1 MAITD
6 YKITDNEINTY
17 NVKSAPDTLKANAQS
32 NKNWFDRLGEFFISK
47 YNSLLDFIQGDFIN
61 VDEVGAGL
69 TYENSLEWKHALH
82 KNVMIANYSGN
93 ITQITTGYR
102 TIIANVTGLTTYDF
116 MDCIMNINGTDYQCA
131 DAYESGDYATTTCN
145 VEGVEVTITYSLSG
159 GDITLT
165 HTQNPLDTLYWNIQM
180 FSTVADKIPAKS
192 LPGNITNNAYTEL
205 DARADKWNGV
215 ALQKKGAYKSDFASG
230 FISHNNTNAKFTLPW
245 QPYIGS
251 VIRIEGTV
259 TSGSTSTYVRK
270 ALTISGTMSPV
281 ILVDGLAV
289 EYQSSEDESLVFYKT
304 ATDQTVYTVEVT
316 IYYEGEYRKETNYI
330 PVMESVYDDN
340 AYLMRAEDSIVR
352 TAIDCAPSIVN
363 SALQVGTTDINVGTV
378 TGGNDVNATSSV
390 ALEGYTPIGIV
401 GYELTGSG
409 GTLRELEMRIISGH
423 KCSYTI
429 SNASSTSATS
439 VHLVVN
445 VLYIENA

>member
-17 NVKSAPDTLKANAQS
+17 NVKSAPDTLNSNAQS

-93 ITQITTGYR
+93 ITAITTGYR
-102 TIIANVTGLTTYDF
+102 TIIANVTGLTTDDF

-180 FSTVADKIPAKS
+180 FSTVAAKIPAKS
-192 LPGNITNNAYTEL
+192 LPGNISNNAY
-205 DARADKWNGV
+205 
-215 ALQKKGAYKSDFASG
+215 
-230 FISHNNTNAKFTLPW
+230 I
-245 QPYIGS
+245 
-251 VIRIEGTV
+251 
-259 TSGSTSTYVRK
+259 
-270 ALTISGTMSPV
+270 
-281 ILVDGLAV
+281 
-289 EYQSSEDESLVFYKT
+289 
-304 ATDQTVYTVEVT
+304 
-316 IYYEGEYRKETNYI
+316 
-330 PVMESVYDDN
+330 
-340 AYLMRAEDSIVR
+340 
-352 TAIDCAPSIVN
+352 AIDPI
-363 SALQVGTTDINVGTV
+363 TI
-378 TGGNDVNATSSV
+378 
-390 ALEGYTPIGIV
+390 EGYTISHADSGITQ
-401 GYELTGSG
+401 GKYGPDEDQYPQEG
-409 GTLRELEMRIISGH
+409 GTFIVPYFITDSHG
-423 KCSYTI
+423 
-429 SNASSTSATS
+429 
-439 VHLVVN
+439 HLVSAGERTVTLPAGGGGGGGGGST
-445 VLYIENA
+445 VLDFYPVGSYYETSDTTFNPNTAWGGTWVLETAGQFHVSAGTGYAAGSTGGSADAIVPYHRHSVAKVTDAITGGAHTHDIENRAVYSGNSNYTALVKGGVGTSTNAALSKTHTHDLPAHNTDYEGTSGTGANMPPYIAVNRWHRTA

>member
-47 YNSLLDFIQGDFIN
+47 YNSLLDFIQGDFVN

-69 TYENSLEWKHALH
+69 TYENNLEWKHALH

-102 TIIANVTGLTTYDF
+102 TIIANVTGLTTDDF

-180 FSTVADKIPAKS
+180 FSTVAEKVPRKALPATVS
-192 LPGNITNNAYTEL
+192 NDGYTEL
-205 DARADKWNGV
+205 KYECAELDLRADKWNGV
-215 ALQKKGAYKSDFASG
+215 ALQKKGAYKSNFASG
-230 FISHNNTNAKFTLPW
+230 FISHDDPDAKFTLPW

-259 TSGSTSTYVRK
+259 TSGNTSTYVRK
-270 ALTISGTMSPV
+270 ALTMSGTMSPV
-281 ILVDGLAV
+281 TLVDGLAV
-289 EYQSSEDESLVFYKT
+289 EYQSSGDESLVFYKT

-340 AYLMRAEDSIVR
+340 AYLMPISEINEAITVRKLYTAQSASPTITYTFAELGLTVGKHYTGFATMGSLMQG
-352 TAIDCAPSIVN
+352 
-363 SALQVGTTDINVGTV
+363 LQVTCGLV
-378 TGGNDVNATSSV
+378 SV
-390 ALEGYTPIGIV
+390 AIHEIDKSVSI
-401 GYELTGSG
+401 
-409 GTLRELEMRIISGH
+409 
-423 KCSYTI
+423 
-429 SNASSTSATS
+429 STSLDSGAMADIRFVFFES
-439 VHLVVN
+439 
-445 VLYIENA
+445 

>member
-32 NKNWFDRLGEFFISK
+32 NKNRFDRLGEFFISK
-47 YNSLLDFIQGDFIN
+47 YNSLLDFIQGDFVN

-69 TYENSLEWKHALH
+69 TYENNLEWKHALH

-102 TIIANVTGLTTYDF
+102 TIIANVTGLTTDDF

-165 HTQNPLDTLYWNIQM
+165 HAQNPLDTLYWNIQM

-192 LPGNITNNAYTEL
+192 LPGNITNNAYIEL

-230 FISHNNTNAKFTLPW
+230 FISHDDTSAKFTLPW
-245 QPYIGS
+245 KPYIGS

-270 ALTISGTMSPV
+270 ALTMSGTMSPV
-281 ILVDGLAV
+281 TLVDGLAV
-289 EYQSSEDESLVFYKT
+289 EYQSSGDESLVFYKT
-304 ATDQTVYTVEVT
+304 ATDQTIYTVEVT

-340 AYLMRAEDSIVR
+340 AYLASITTRTDSFSYTFDANSSGWVYGEFENYSGKIIGVAELSCGTGYNALHLKEFYINETNKRIYVR
-352 TAIDCAPSIVN
+352 WTNPTS
-363 SALQVGTTDINVGTV
+363 SAVTV
-378 TGGNDVNATSSV
+378 TVKISAV
-390 ALEGYTPIGIV
+390 MIG
-401 GYELTGSG
+401 
-409 GTLRELEMRIISGH
+409 
-423 KCSYTI
+423 
-429 SNASSTSATS
+429 
-439 VHLVVN
+439 
-445 VLYIENA
+445 

>member
-102 TIIANVTGLTTYDF
+102 TIIANVAGLTTYDF

-192 LPGNITNNAYTEL
+192 LPGNITNNAYIEL
-205 DARADKWNGV
+205 SQNGKWHNVSLAKDASYSATIEPNYVPVMSSPSDDTAYLTSVTSLVNIRTDSFSYTFDANSSGWVYGEFENYSGKIIGV
-215 ALQKKGAYKSDFASG
+215 AELSCGTGYNALHLKEFY
-230 FISHNNTNAKFTLPW
+230 INETNK
-245 QPYIGS
+245 
-251 VIRIEGTV
+251 RI
-259 TSGSTSTYVRK
+259 YVRW
-270 ALTISGTMSPV
+270 
-281 ILVDGLAV
+281 
-289 EYQSSEDESLVFYKT
+289 
-304 ATDQTVYTVEVT
+304 
-316 IYYEGEYRKETNYI
+316 TN
-330 PVMESVYDDN
+330 P
-340 AYLMRAEDSIVR
+340 
-352 TAIDCAPSIVN
+352 
-363 SALQVGTTDINVGTV
+363 
-378 TGGNDVNATSSV
+378 TSSAV
-390 ALEGYTPIGIV
+390 AVTVKISAVMIG
-401 GYELTGSG
+401 
-409 GTLRELEMRIISGH
+409 
-423 KCSYTI
+423 
-429 SNASSTSATS
+429 
-439 VHLVVN
+439 
-445 VLYIENA
+445 

>member
-69 TYENSLEWKHALH
+69 TYENNLEWKHALH
-82 KNVMIANYSGN
+82 KNVIIANYSGN

-102 TIIANVTGLTTYDF
+102 TIIANVTGLTTDDF

-180 FSTVADKIPAKS
+180 FSTVAEKVPRKALPATVS
-192 LPGNITNNAYTEL
+192 NDGYTEL
-205 DARADKWNGV
+205 NDKCTELKNLLEKATRIVVLTGERVLTAKTPITINQALPSNIDINNVHVLSVSQNRTTNGTS
-215 ALQKKGAYKSDFASG
+215 YY
-230 FISHNNTNAKFTLPW
+230 N
-245 QPYIGS
+245 IGS
-251 VIRIEGTV
+251 IEGTE
-259 TSGSTSTYVRK
+259 TASGYFPRAAIIEQNENYKEFQISIYNPTSTEQ
-270 ALTISGTMSPV
+270 TIKWRLVYQV
-281 ILVDGLAV
+281 I
-289 EYQSSEDESLVFYKT
+289 E
-304 ATDQTVYTVEVT
+304 
-316 IYYEGEYRKETNYI
+316 
-330 PVMESVYDDN
+330 
-340 AYLMRAEDSIVR
+340 
-352 TAIDCAPSIVN
+352 
-363 SALQVGTTDINVGTV
+363 
-378 TGGNDVNATSSV
+378 
-390 ALEGYTPIGIV
+390 
-401 GYELTGSG
+401 
-409 GTLRELEMRIISGH
+409 
-423 KCSYTI
+423 
-429 SNASSTSATS
+429 
-439 VHLVVN
+439 
-445 VLYIENA
+445 